1 MKTRSGLITTFTQP
15 HTYYKTPRYWPTI
28 KEAQKKVKYCQSKWK
43 MIQNINDIFKTI
55 YKNNSSYQVRMLFLT
70 VSETF
75 RRYPFFIDCE
85 TTQMLLDSIITS
97 LGLLNNSKHFK
108 VYIQELK
115 KLSDTHVLD
124 AKRKYIKFIFTKS
137 DVGLDITDK
146 ILTYVTD

>member
-15 HTYYKTPRYWPTI
+15 PTDYKTPPYWPTI
-28 KEAQKKVKYCQSKWK
+28 KEAQKRVKYCQSKWK
-43 MIQNINDIFKTI
+43 MIQNINDVFKTI
-55 YKNNSSYQVRMLFLT
+55 YRNNSSYQVRMLFLT

-85 TTQMLLDSIITS
+85 STQVLLDTIIKN
-97 LGLLNNSKHFK
+97 LELLNNCEHFK
-108 VYIQELK
+108 GYIQELK
-115 KLSDTHVLD
+115 KFSDIHVLD

-137 DVGLDITDK
+137 DVGLDITEK